1 MTELVFAL
9 LSIIAFQTIFFLFV
23 INKLVNKLMSR
34 DFSEYQQGQR
44 LLKDPKVEVKYEEPP
59 MQENMGRLLA

>member
-1 MTELVFAL
+1 MSQLELGL

-23 INKLVNKLMSR
+23 INKLVNKIMSR

-44 LLKDPKVEVKYEEPP
+44 LLKDPKVEVRYEEHPP
-59 MQENMGRLLA
+59 QEDMNRLLA